1 MTDFTVQQKDLLV
14 SETMYAILRSLN
26 FIFSILM
33 TNKNKKEEKL
43 LKTDLRTLWS
53 DTLVEML
60 HEAVNEDWS
69 ESAVR
74 EIVRELYN
82 KGYKTEQ
89 LIAMIDKKI
98 GPNAAARLARFII
111 D

>member
-1 MTDFTVQQKDLLV
+1 
-14 SETMYAILRSLN
+14 
-26 FIFSILM
+26 M